1 MSELSG
7 LSANAAQNVQDQ
19 FEQETEREGLEPND
33 DLGQDAF
40 FKILITQLQNQDPLN
55 PMEDREFVSQMAEFS
70 SLEKNEK
77 IYSLLEEKMGSNQV
91 LENSNL
97 IGKEI
102 SADVEGVDMTGVVT
116 SVKSSEDKVLA
127 VLDSG
132 SEIDVNNINQIK
144 EAGSETENE
153 LEGEFGV

>member
-7 LSANAAQNVQDQ
+7 LSANAAQNVQNQ

-102 SADVEGVDMTGVVT
+102 SADVEDVEMSGVVT